1 MLSLQSQ
8 PYALAPGEGPV
19 FWTLGLPGWAKATGE
34 QTGGA
39 FSLVEALCPSGYATP
54 LHIHYTEDE
63 AIYVLEGVLTIF
75 CGAETVTAMSGSYV
89 YQPRGIAHGFLT
101 EGESPA
107 RFLCLTVPAGR
118 DQGSPELGEAES
130 GLALPPAVVLELETL
145 ANLAAKYKIEVLG
158 PLPNP
163 EAE

>member
-1 MLSLQSQ
+1 
-8 PYALAPGEGPV
+8 
-19 FWTLGLPGWAKATGE
+19 
-34 QTGGA
+34 
-39 FSLVEALCPSGYATP
+39 
-54 LHIHYTEDE
+54 
-63 AIYVLEGVLTIF
+63 
-75 CGAETVTAMSGSYV
+75 MSGSYV
-89 YQPRGIAHGFLT
+89 YQPRGIAHGFRT

-118 DQGSPELGEAES
+118 DQGSPELEEAP